1 MLLINAA
8 RVACHSLFCLSFFV
22 LPFAVL
28 RFTVPFPFVRRTLLP
43 PPFTMRHPP
52 SLALSSLPR
61 GVFASPIDPSHIH
74 IRSRGC
80 RLCIVAED
88 RSLLD
93 RRRSAEAG
101 EETQRTHAGGRAD
114 PPHAGS
120 NLILVV
126 CGYFSVITA
135 TTVLLCVAVN
145 VVSATQSFHAGY
157 DVRGTPR
164 LPCSIP
170 VQLSLSWIRLVRV
183 WLCC

>member
-1 MLLINAA
+1 M
-8 RVACHSLFCLSFFV
+8 
-22 LPFAVL
+22 
-28 RFTVPFPFVRRTLLP
+28 RTLQADLAT
-43 PPFTMRHPP
+43 FTSDPEDVD
-52 SLALSSLPR
+52 SASSLR
-61 GVFASPIDPSHIH
+61 TGHYSST
-74 IRSRGC
+74 
-80 RLCIVAED
+80 
-88 RSLLD
+88 